1 MSLSALH
8 TNSCTVSAAAAV
20 VGAAVKVGIGAF
32 GVVITAGELIAVP
45 AVVVV
50 PHADSAIAVTTA
62 AVTVAQRFR
71 VPIPDTTLGTNS
83 SVPVARGRDTL
94 RLIS

>member
-32 GVVITAGELIAVP
+32 GVVTAGELIAVP